1 MALHLG
7 ELVLEGGAALAP
19 MAGVADRAFR
29 QICRKFGAVYT
40 VGELTSARGLLQG
53 SRKTEALLEMG
64 PEERPGAVQLFGD
77 DPEAMARGAEAAL
90 RFSPQVIDLNMGCP
104 APKIAGNR
112 AGAALMKEPEL
123 AARIIRAVKSA
134 SPVPVTVKFRKGWD
148 EGHINAVEFARMAQE
163 SGADAITVHGR
174 TRAQMYAP
182 PADWDILRQVKAAVS
197 IPVIG
202 NGDVDSPQ
210 KAKAMLEET
219 GCDLV
224 MVGRGALGRPWLF
237 GQIAAFLRDGSL
249 LPEPPIEERMAV
261 MLRHI
266 RLMEQYKGP
275 QVAFREARKH
285 CGWYMTGIRGAAAL
299 RRQAGSI
306 GSMADVEALAQA
318 AIQLYYSQGALGED
332 ISP

>member
-1 MALHLG
+1 
-7 ELVLEGGAALAP
+7 
-19 MAGVADRAFR
+19 
-29 QICRKFGAVYT
+29 
-40 VGELTSARGLLQG
+40 
-53 SRKTEALLEMG
+53 
-64 PEERPGAVQLFGD
+64 
-77 DPEAMARGAEAAL
+77 
-90 RFSPQVIDLNMGCP
+90 
-104 APKIAGNR
+104 
-112 AGAALMKEPEL
+112 
-123 AARIIRAVKSA
+123 
-134 SPVPVTVKFRKGWD
+134 
-148 EGHINAVEFARMAQE
+148 MAQE

-237 GQIAAFLRDGSL
+237 GQIAAFLRDGNL

>member
-1 MALHLG
+1 
-7 ELVLEGGAALAP
+7 
-19 MAGVADRAFR
+19 
-29 QICRKFGAVYT
+29 
-40 VGELTSARGLLQG
+40 
-53 SRKTEALLEMG
+53 
-64 PEERPGAVQLFGD
+64 
-77 DPEAMARGAEAAL
+77 
-90 RFSPQVIDLNMGCP
+90 
-104 APKIAGNR
+104 
-112 AGAALMKEPEL
+112 
-123 AARIIRAVKSA
+123 
-134 SPVPVTVKFRKGWD
+134 
-148 EGHINAVEFARMAQE
+148 
-163 SGADAITVHGR
+163 
-174 TRAQMYAP
+174 
-182 PADWDILRQVKAAVS
+182 
-197 IPVIG
+197 
-202 NGDVDSPQ
+202 
-210 KAKAMLEET
+210 MLEET

-306 GSMADVEALAQA
+306 GSMADVGALAQA

>member
-1 MALHLG
+1 MHLG
-7 ELVLEGGAALAP
+7 ELILEGGAALAP

-29 QICRKFGAVYT
+29 QICREFGAVYT

-182 PADWDILRQVKAAVS
+182 PADWDIQ
-197 IPVIG
+197 
-202 NGDVDSPQ
+202 
-210 KAKAMLEET
+210 
-219 GCDLV
+219 
-224 MVGRGALGRPWLF
+224 
-237 GQIAAFLRDGSL
+237 
-249 LPEPPIEERMAV
+249 
-261 MLRHI
+261 
-266 RLMEQYKGP
+266 
-275 QVAFREARKH
+275 
-285 CGWYMTGIRGAAAL
+285 
-299 RRQAGSI
+299 
-306 GSMADVEALAQA
+306 
-318 AIQLYYSQGALGED
+318 
-332 ISP
+332 